1 MHIAVRC
8 EDVLASSASDADV
21 LRKELEI
28 LEPGIQRQCDGIRM
42 DDVPRAHTAIE
53 IRELPADLV
62 EQERPVRGRRPLD
75 EDKLVRETT
84 RGELLM
90 IELERTE
97 EPGGKITTVA
107 VIASSENDAEKRVSA
122 IQAGWELTGSDW
134 GNGFVALFG
143 NRGPRSRIEDIRGAL
158 EDIELGVNHHQLLA
172 CHDQRMLGFDKTL
185 A

>member
-1 MHIAVRC
+1 MRF
-8 EDVLASSASDADV
+8 
-21 LRKELEI
+21 
-28 LEPGIQRQCDGIRM
+28 GIRM

-107 VIASSENDAEKRVSA
+107 VIASSEN
-122 IQAGWELTGSDW
+122 
-134 GNGFVALFG
+134 
-143 NRGPRSRIEDIRGAL
+143 
-158 EDIELGVNHHQLLA
+158 
-172 CHDQRMLGFDKTL
+172 
-185 A
+185 